1 MKSKEPMQAVAPV
14 SGEDTSLLPLIFTT
28 VKAVASFFE
37 QIFIQ
42 NAIRYFNNY
51 NVSETSLAIGPKPD
65 SIEISSTAHANQ
77 VTIVSLRIKK
87 GGYNG
92 V

>member
-14 SGEDTSLLPLIFTT
+14 SGEDTSLLHLIFAT
-28 VKAVASFFE
+28 VKSVASFFKKT
-37 QIFIQ
+37 FIQ
-42 NAIRYFNNY
+42 NAIRYFNNH
-51 NVSETSLAIGPKPD
+51 NVSEALLATGHKSD
-65 SIEISSTAHANQ
+65 STKISSTVHTNQ
-77 VTIVSLRIKK
+77 ITIVNLRINK